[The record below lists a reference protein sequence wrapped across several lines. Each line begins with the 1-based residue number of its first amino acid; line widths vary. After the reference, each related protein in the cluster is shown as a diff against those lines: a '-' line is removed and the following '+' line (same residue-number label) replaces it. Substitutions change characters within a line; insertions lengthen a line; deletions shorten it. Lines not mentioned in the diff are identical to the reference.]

1 MGRTIDICYTHRE
14 RPGGSGKG
22 PLTLCTPIGTDQGV
36 MGKTYIHVWEGPLIL
51 FTPIGKDQED
61 QVGWKRPAYI
71 YGKDH

>member
-1 MGRTIDICYTHRE
+1 MGRTIDICYAHRE

-51 FTPIGKDQED
+51 FTPTGKD
-61 QVGWKRPAYI
+61 QVGWERPAYI